1 MKQFNRLPRWLKV
14 LLPATLVSLCVAIN
28 AIAFTEIVESIQA
41 RSAAMTARPQLQSP
55 PVDPVEK
62 TVVSTTTVTLPAE
75 PGTQSDPF
83 PSAGAAAV
91 GAEASRKISEN
102 VSVNASG
109 TVPANA
115 SESRSLEVSPTAS
128 LSDSPVPPA
137 ETVKYGHQPY
147 AEAEAVA
154 MVPIA
159 SYAEGESQRVEML
172 HPDAAKALFDL
183 VAAARA
189 DGLWI
194 VPASGYRTIA
204 QQRMLFDAQ
213 IVKTGSPAAAA
224 AVSAPPGYSEHHT
237 GYAVDLAD
245 GSLPQNQDISDSFS
259 QTDAYQWLLANAAN
273 HGFELSFPNNNPQGI
288 SFEPWH
294 WRYVGTETAQVV
306 FGKKQPSVDT
316 RNATDGIVE

>member
-115 SESRSLEVSPTAS
+115 SESRS
-128 LSDSPVPPA
+128 
-137 ETVKYGHQPY
+137 
-147 AEAEAVA
+147 
-154 MVPIA
+154 
-159 SYAEGESQRVEML
+159 
-172 HPDAAKALFDL
+172 
-183 VAAARA
+183 
-189 DGLWI
+189 
-194 VPASGYRTIA
+194 
-204 QQRMLFDAQ
+204 
-213 IVKTGSPAAAA
+213 
-224 AVSAPPGYSEHHT
+224 
-237 GYAVDLAD
+237 
-245 GSLPQNQDISDSFS
+245 
-259 QTDAYQWLLANAAN
+259 
-273 HGFELSFPNNNPQGI
+273 
-288 SFEPWH
+288 
-294 WRYVGTETAQVV
+294 
-306 FGKKQPSVDT
+306 
-316 RNATDGIVE
+316 